1 MPDLCVR
8 EINVL
13 VETMSNI
20 SWYTT
25 IDGDNVS
32 NIRVERFQML
42 VLIGVL
48 TGIAATTT
56 TWVIVERSKP
66 DPEPINVEAIV
77 ESTIALHKP
86 SENLT
91 EPDLLKVPC
100 SADFIES
107 NGDLLCREMFCRMTT
122 RGIDSKTSGGE
133 CERISNIADK
143 QLILHECSK
152 LGDAYQGCVELFD
165 RRL

>member
-1 MPDLCVR
+1 MDR
-8 EINVL
+8 ELGVN
-13 VETMSNI
+13 
-20 SWYTT
+20 
-25 IDGDNVS
+25 
-32 NIRVERFQML
+32 QML
-42 VLIGVL
+42 VLLGLLGGVAL
-48 TGIAATTT
+48 TTS
-56 TWVIVERSKP
+56 TWVVIERRKP
-66 DPEPINVEAIV
+66 APEPIDIGAIV

-100 SADFIES
+100 SSEFIES

-133 CERISNIADK
+133 CERISNISDK
-143 QLILHECSK
+143 QLILRECSK
-152 LGDAYQGCVELFD
+152 LGEGYKECVDLFD

>member
-1 MPDLCVR
+1 
-8 EINVL
+8 
-13 VETMSNI
+13 
-20 SWYTT
+20 
-25 IDGDNVS
+25 
-32 NIRVERFQML
+32 
-42 VLIGVL
+42 
-48 TGIAATTT
+48 
-56 TWVIVERSKP
+56 
-66 DPEPINVEAIV
+66 V

-100 SADFIES
+100 SSEFIES

-133 CERISNIADK
+133 CERISNISDK
-143 QLILHECSK
+143 QLILRECSK
-152 LGDAYQGCVELFD
+152 LGEGYKECVDLFD

>member
-1 MPDLCVR
+1 MDR
-8 EINVL
+8 ELGVN
-13 VETMSNI
+13 
-20 SWYTT
+20 
-25 IDGDNVS
+25 
-32 NIRVERFQML
+32 QML
-42 VLIGVL
+42 VLLGLLGGVAL
-48 TGIAATTT
+48 TTS
-56 TWVIVERSKP
+56 TWVVIERRKP
-66 DPEPINVEAIV
+66 VPEPIDIGAIV

-100 SADFIES
+100 SSEFIES

-133 CERISNIADK
+133 CERISNISDK
-143 QLILHECSK
+143 QLILRECSK
-152 LGDAYQGCVELFD
+152 LGEGYKECVNLFD

>member
-1 MPDLCVR
+1 MDR
-8 EINVL
+8 ELGMN
-13 VETMSNI
+13 
-20 SWYTT
+20 
-25 IDGDNVS
+25 
-32 NIRVERFQML
+32 QML
-42 VLIGVL
+42 VLLGLLGGVAL
-48 TGIAATTT
+48 TTS
-56 TWVIVERSKP
+56 TWVVIERRKP
-66 DPEPINVEAIV
+66 VPEPIDIGAIV

-100 SADFIES
+100 SSEFIES

-133 CERISNIADK
+133 CERISNISDK
-143 QLILHECSK
+143 QLILRECSK
-152 LGDAYQGCVELFD
+152 LGEGYKECVDLFD